1 MTWDPERKITVPTK
15 SPSRDSRGRIV
26 YSHGSLELP
35 LPARFTLLVGKH
47 DTGIGWVLQ
56 SLRYRS
62 DYAFHTKAYFGAEL
76 HPEEIYSAVEGERAA
91 LERDPPHV
99 VNVFWTQH
107 PYVVDRFKP
116 TDVVAVAKCPDGII
130 RAKVLTEHP
139 DYEKWQFGT
148 QTGEF
153 WAAVREKWVK

>member
-1 MTWDPERKITVPTK
+1 MSWDPERKITV
-15 SPSRDSRGRIV
+15 SIAQSNI
-26 YSHGSLELP
+26 ELP

-47 DTGIGWVLQ
+47 DTGIGQMLN
-56 SLRYRS
+56 LLHLRS
-62 DYAFHTKAYFGAEL
+62 DYAFHTRANFGGNL

-116 TDVVAVAKCPDGII
+116 ADVVAVAKCPDGII

-139 DYEKWQFGT
+139 DYEKWQFGY
-148 QTGEF
+148 QTGEW
-153 WAAVREKWVK
+153 WAAVGEKWIK